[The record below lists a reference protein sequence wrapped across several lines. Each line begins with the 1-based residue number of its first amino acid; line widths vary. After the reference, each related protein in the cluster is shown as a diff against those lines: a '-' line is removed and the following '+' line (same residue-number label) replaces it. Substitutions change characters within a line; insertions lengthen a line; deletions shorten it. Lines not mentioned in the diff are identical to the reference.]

1 MIFLAKLPPD
11 TPGGCNLVSS
21 AHSTG
26 IGNELWHVFMPCL
39 SLRPTNTLPLS
50 SILALQSHRNEDIA
64 TTFKP
69 ERVTRR
75 ALRQAEA
82 LPTFSALTL
91 FPNPQAAVF
100 LHGGENTALQQ
111 NLNRVKFH
119 A

>member
-1 MIFLAKLPPD
+1 MQSGFQRSLYWYRQRALARLH
-11 TPGGCNLVSS
+11 
-21 AHSTG
+21 A
-26 IGNELWHVFMPCL
+26 L
-39 SLRPTNTLPLS
+39 SIAQADDILPLS

-91 FPNPQAAVF
+91 FPNPLAAVF
-100 LHGGENTALQQ
+100 LHGGGNTAHQQ

>member
-1 MIFLAKLPPD
+1 MDAIWF
-11 TPGGCNLVSS
+11 SS

-39 SLRPTNTLPLS
+39 SLRPTNILPLS
-50 SILALQSHRNEDIA
+50 SLLALQSHRNEDIA

-82 LPTFSALTL
+82 LPTFGALTL
-91 FPNPQAAVF
+91 FPNPLAAVF
-100 LHGGENTALQQ
+100 LHGGGNTAHQQ
-111 NLNRVKFH
+111 NLNRVKFN

>member
-1 MIFLAKLPPD
+1 VDAIWF
-11 TPGGCNLVSS
+11 SS
-21 AHSTG
+21 AHCTGTG
-26 IGNELWHVFMPCL
+26 IELWHVFMPCL
-39 SLRPTNTLPLS
+39 SLKLTNTLPPS

-82 LPTFSALTL
+82 LPTFGALTL
-91 FPNPQAAVF
+91 FPNPLAAVF
-100 LHGGENTALQQ
+100 LLAGGNTAHQQ
-111 NLNRVKFH
+111 NLNRVKFN

>member
-1 MIFLAKLPPD
+1 MDAIWF
-11 TPGGCNLVSS
+11 SS

-39 SLRPTNTLPLS
+39 SLRPTNILPLS

-69 ERVTRR
+69 ERVKRR

-82 LPTFSALTL
+82 LPTFGALTL
-91 FPNPQAAVF
+91 FPNPLAAVF
-100 LHGGENTALQQ
+100 LHAGGNTAHQQ
-111 NLNRVKFH
+111 NLNRVKFN